1 MSTTRL
7 TPEFLLWHL
16 YLPLAVLILTL
27 LVVAWSGLDLH
38 LADLIYRLSGNQWSL
53 RSAWITNDLI
63 HEAGRS
69 LVSLA
74 ALAILGLWLGSYLVP
89 GLRSG
94 REGWQFVLA
103 ASLLAALA
111 INLLK
116 RVTHMDCPWDLLRY
130 GGEEP
135 YFSLFTRLPPGKD
148 PGSCF
153 PAGHASAGWSWLALY
168 YWALE
173 YRSNLRKYLLA
184 LVLTVGFVF
193 GFSQQLRGAHFIS
206 HDLWTLLI
214 CWTQT
219 TGVYLL
225 FFHRPYLTKLTRN
238 TARRFALLKSSQ
250 RADDQPGA

>member
-1 MSTTRL
+1 MSRIRI
-7 TPEFLLWHL
+7 TPEFLRWHL
-16 YLPLAVLILTL
+16 YLPVTVLSLAL
-27 LVVAWSGLDLH
+27 LVVAWSGLDLK
-38 LADLIYRLSGNQWSL
+38 LADLIYHLSGDQWSL
-53 RSAWITNDLI
+53 RFAWLTNGVI

-69 LVSLA
+69 VVSLA
-74 ALAILGLWLGSYLVP
+74 ALVLLGLWLASFLVP
-89 GLRSG
+89 ALRSG
-94 REGWQFVLA
+94 REGWQFVLI

-111 INLLK
+111 INVLK

-135 YFSLFTRLPPGKD
+135 YFSLFSRLPPGKD
-148 PGSCF
+148 PGVCF

-173 YRSNLRKYLLA
+173 YRSRLRKPLLG

-214 CWTQT
+214 CWTLI

-225 FFHRPYLTKLTRN
+225 FYHRPFLAEL
-238 TARRFALLKSSQ
+238 AQQVVRRFTPLKSPQ
-250 RADDQPGA
+250 RADD